1 LYSRRSKKNLDFD
14 FFCGNGKGLPEAK
27 MADKNVRV
35 EERQKEDVAVK
46 QLWSGRS
53 KS

>member
-1 LYSRRSKKNLDFD
+1 
-14 FFCGNGKGLPEAK
+14 

-46 QLWSGRS
+46 QLRSGRS
-53 KS
+53 KSQEESKGL